1 MPSGTRAR
9 VFGSRSTA
17 AVRRYS
23 DLDRA
28 LEGEKPLGSSVLG
41 DVAETL
47 PESDLRY
54 KVDIVDPRSID
65 PAFRAMIEP
74 DLIALPF

>member
-1 MPSGTRAR
+1 M
-9 VFGSRSTA
+9 
-17 AVRRYS
+17 
-23 DLDRA
+23 
-28 LEGEKPLGSSVLG
+28 G